1 MPLKNPIV
9 LESEAQPVAAAPKSG
24 TQPHAGL
31 FLRKFCRHGFA
42 IAAMKPAGRALAAA
56 HCQHVDASRPQVI
69 VEIGAGT
76 GAVTMAVAQRMHK
89 DSLLIA
95 VEIDQDF
102 ASILRSSCPQATVL
116 ACDACELPSHLAAL
130 KVSKIDLMISCIA
143 LPYVPRAVNE
153 AIFGCLDLMGPDA
166 WFTQQTLVPLVY
178 RKMYQRLFHEV
189 HFRMVFAN
197 LPPGGV
203 YHCRRMRADYSA
215 HLPGKR

>member
-1 MPLKNPIV
+1 MVLKNPARTD
-9 LESEAQPVAAAPKSG
+9 AQPPIAALVNTARK
-24 TQPHAGL
+24 QPHTRL
-31 FLRKFCRHGFA
+31 FLRKLLTHGFSV
-42 IAAMKPAGRALAAA
+42 AAMRPAGRALAAA
-56 HCQHVDASRPQVI
+56 HCKHVDPSRPQVI

-76 GAVTMAVAQRMHK
+76 GAVTAAIAQKMHR

-102 ASILRSSCPQATVL
+102 AAILREACPQAKVL
-116 ACDACELPSHLAAL
+116 ACDARQLPAQLAML
-130 KVSKIDLMISCIA
+130 NVSRIDLMVSCIA

-153 AIFGCLDLMGPDA
+153 AIFGCLDRMGPDA

-178 RKMYQRLFHEV
+178 RRMYHRLFQEV
-189 HFRMVFAN
+189 HFRMVIAN

-203 YHCRRMRADYSA
+203 YHCRKMRDDYQT